1 MIQVSGLT
9 KKFGPITAVNDVT
22 FTVATG
28 EVLGFLGPNG
38 AGKSTTL
45 RMMAGYLH
53 PSAGTVT
60 IDGIDMAADPTAV
73 KRKIGYM
80 PETTPLYRE
89 MTTREYLAFIAE
101 AHCLEDPG
109 QRVEQVIETTNL
121 SAIRHQLTG
130 TISKGYRSRLNFA
143 AAIIHDPP
151 VLLLDEPTDGLD
163 PNQKNEIRKLIKT
176 LSRNKAIIV
185 STHILEEV
193 EAMCSRIIIIS
204 EGRLVLDGSPDDLR
218 KSVPRNPAAVLALRA
233 QDKSAAESVLG
244 CALSA
249 LGTGPAGFKRF
260 LLNTAERPARLS
272 ERLAAAG
279 IDCEEACYYDAPLD
293 DAFRHL
299 TRTKE

>member
-1 MIQVSGLT
+1 MIKVQGLI
-9 KKFGPITAVNDVT
+9 KKFGPITAVNDVA

-45 RMMAGYLH
+45 RMLAGYLP
-53 PSAGTVT
+53 PSAGTIT
-60 IDGIDMAADPTAV
+60 MNGINIADNPITV
-73 KRKIGYM
+73 KKKIGYM

-89 MTTREYLAFIAE
+89 MTTREYLSFIAE
-101 AHCLEDPG
+101 AHGLRDVRTCVQE
-109 QRVEQVIETTNL
+109 VIKTANL
-121 SAIRHQLTG
+121 STIQHQLTG

-163 PNQKNEIRKLIKT
+163 PNQKNEIRKLIKN
-176 LSRNKAIIV
+176 LSQNKAIIV

-204 EGRLVLDGSPDDLR
+204 EGKLVLDGTTSDLR
-218 KSVPRNPAAVLALRA
+218 HSTERKRAAILSIKA
-233 QDKSAAESVLG
+233 QDKAAAEKLLG
-244 CALSA
+244 CSLVSLSS
-249 LGTGPAGFKRF
+249 GQNGFERF
-260 LLNTAERPARLS
+260 RLNTDECPTTLS
-272 ERLAAAG
+272 TQLATAG
-279 IDCEEACYYDAPLD
+279 ISCEEACYYDSPLD

>member
-1 MIQVSGLT
+1 MITVEGLT
-9 KKFGPITAVNDVT
+9 KQFGPITAVNDVT

-45 RMMAGYLH
+45 RILAGYLP
-53 PSAGTVT
+53 PSAGTIT
-60 IDGIDMAADPTAV
+60 IDGKNIADDPITV
-73 KRKIGYM
+73 KKKIGYM

-89 MTTREYLAFIAE
+89 MTAREYLSFIAE
-101 AHCLEDPG
+101 AHGLSDVRR
-109 QRVEQVIETTNL
+109 RVQEIIETANL
-121 SAIRHQLTG
+121 NAIQHQLTG
-130 TISKGYRSRLNFA
+130 TISKGYRSRLTFA

-163 PNQKNEIRKLIKT
+163 PNQKNEIRKLIKN

-204 EGRLVLDGSPDDLR
+204 EGKLVLDGTTNDLR
-218 KSVPRNPAAVLALRA
+218 QNSARNRAAVLTIQA
-233 QDKSAAESVLG
+233 QDKPAVEKLLG
-244 CALSA
+244 CTLES
-249 LGTGPAGFKRF
+249 LNAGLEGFERF
-260 LLNTAERPARLS
+260 RLNTNERPMSLSARLS
-272 ERLAAAG
+272 AAG
-279 IDCEEACYYDAPLD
+279 IACEESCYYDAPLD

>member
-1 MIQVSGLT
+1 MITVAGLT
-9 KKFGPITAVNDVT
+9 KKFGPITAVNNIA
-22 FTVATG
+22 FGVATG
-28 EVLGFLGPNG
+28 EVLGFLEPNG

-45 RMMAGYLH
+45 RMLAGYLQ
-53 PSAGTVT
+53 PCAGTIT
-60 IDGIDMAADPTAV
+60 ISGINIAENPIDA
-73 KRKIGYM
+73 KKKIGYM

-89 MTTREYLAFIAE
+89 MTAQEYLTFIAE
-101 AHCLEDPG
+101 AHALDDVHA
-109 QRVEQVIETTNL
+109 RVQKIMETANL
-121 SAIRHQLTG
+121 GAIRHQLIG
-130 TISKGYRSRLNFA
+130 TISKGFRSRLNFA

-204 EGRLVLDGSPDDLR
+204 EGTLVLDGTADDMRHKADHKRSAILSISP
-218 KSVPRNPAAVLALRA
+218 
-233 QDKSAAESVLG
+233 QDKAAAEKLLG
-244 CALSA
+244 STLAS
-249 LGTGPAGFKRF
+249 LGAGPDHFERF
-260 LLNTAERPARLS
+260 RLNTNESPTTLGSRLT
-272 ERLAAAG
+272 AAG
-279 IDCEEACYYDAPLD
+279 ISCEESCYYDVPLD

>member
-1 MIQVSGLT
+1 MIHADGLT
-9 KKFGPITAVNDVT
+9 KKFGPITAVDDVS
-22 FTVATG
+22 FRVGAAD
-28 EVLGFLGPNG
+28 VLGFLGPNG

-45 RMMAGYLH
+45 RMLAGYLH
-53 PSAGTVT
+53 PSSGSVSIAG
-60 IDGIDMAADPTAV
+60 ISMAAQPIAA
-73 KRKIGYM
+73 KKKIGYM

-89 MTTREYLAFIAE
+89 MTTGEYLSFIAE
-101 AHCLEDPG
+101 AHGLKNART
-109 QRVEQVIETTNL
+109 RVDEVIETANL
-121 SAIRHQLTG
+121 GAIRHQLTG

-163 PNQKNEIRKLIKT
+163 PNQKNEIRKLIRQ

-204 EGRLVLDGSPDDLR
+204 EGRLVLDGTAEDLR
-218 KSVPRNPAAVLALRA
+218 GTFADTQAAVLGIKA
-233 QDKSAAESVLG
+233 QDRTAAENILG
-244 CALSA
+244 CKLQA
-249 LGTGPAGFKRF
+249 LGTGTQGFARF
-260 LLNTAERPARLS
+260 RLSTAERPASLAARLT
-272 ERLAAAG
+272 AAG
-279 IDCEEACYYDAPLD
+279 IACEEYCYYDAPLD

>member
-1 MIQVSGLT
+1 MITVAGLT
-9 KKFGPITAVNDVT
+9 KKFGPITAVNDIA

-45 RMMAGYLH
+45 RMLAGYLQ
-53 PSAGTVT
+53 PSAGAIT
-60 IDGIDMAADPTAV
+60 IDGINIADDPIAV
-73 KRKIGYM
+73 KKKIGYM

-89 MTTREYLAFIAE
+89 MTAREYLSFIAE
-101 AHCLEDPG
+101 AHGLDDTHA
-109 QRVEQVIETTNL
+109 RVQEVIETANL
-121 SAIRHQLTG
+121 SAIRHQLIG

-163 PNQKNEIRKLIKT
+163 PNQKNEIRKLIKN
-176 LSRNKAIIV
+176 LSRKKAIIV

-193 EAMCSRIIIIS
+193 EAMCARIIIIS
-204 EGRLVLDGSPDDLR
+204 EGRLVLDGTTDDLR
-218 KSVPRNPAAVLALRA
+218 RSATHKRSAILTIRS
-233 QDKSAAESVLG
+233 QDRLAAENLLG
-244 CALSA
+244 YKLVS
-249 LGTGPAGFKRF
+249 
-260 LLNTAERPARLS
+260 LNTSIDGFERFRLNTDERPASLS
-272 ERLAAAG
+272 ARLAAEG
-279 IDCEEACYYDAPLD
+279 ITCEESCYCDAPLD

>member
-1 MIQVSGLT
+1 MIEVRGLT

-28 EVLGFLGPNG
+28 DVLGFLGPNG

-45 RMMAGYLH
+45 RIMTGYLR
-53 PSAGTVT
+53 PSAGSVA
-60 IDGIDMAADPTAV
+60 IDGIDIAADPTAV
-73 KRKIGYM
+73 KKKIGYM

-89 MTTREYLAFIAE
+89 MTAREYLMFIAE
-101 AHCLEDPG
+101 AHGLADAAR
-109 QRVEQVIETTNL
+109 RVEQVIETANL
-121 SAIRHQLTG
+121 AAIRHQLTG

-176 LSRNKAIIV
+176 LSQKKAIIV

-204 EGRLVLDGSPDDLR
+204 EGALVLDGSTVDLR
-218 KSVPRNPAAVLALRA
+218 RSLPGSRAALLAIRP
-233 QDKSAAESVLG
+233 QDKSAAERLLG
-244 CALSA
+244 CALNA
-249 LGTGPAGFKRF
+249 LGTGPAGYERF
-260 LLNTAERPARLS
+260 RLNTVERPAHLSARLT
-272 ERLAAAG
+272 AAG
-279 IDCEEACYYDAPLD
+279 IDCEEACYCDAPLD

>member
-1 MIQVSGLT
+1 MITVKGLT
-9 KKFGPITAVNDVT
+9 KQFGPITAVNNVA

-45 RMMAGYLH
+45 RMLAGYLP
-53 PSAGTVT
+53 PSAGTIT
-60 IDGIDMAADPTAV
+60 IDGKNIANDPITV
-73 KRKIGYM
+73 KKKIGYM

-89 MTTREYLAFIAE
+89 MTTREYLSFIAE
-101 AHCLEDPG
+101 AHGLG
-109 QRVEQVIETTNL
+109 NVRRRVQEVIETANL
-121 SAIRHQLTG
+121 GAIRHQLTG
-130 TISKGYRSRLNFA
+130 TISKGYRSRLTFA

-163 PNQKNEIRKLIKT
+163 PNQKNEIRKLIKN

-204 EGRLVLDGSPDDLR
+204 EGKLVLDGTTNDLR
-218 KSVPRNPAAVLALRA
+218 QNAARNRAAVLTIQT
-233 QDKSAAESVLG
+233 QDKPAVEKLLG
-244 CALSA
+244 CTLVS
-249 LGTGPAGFKRF
+249 LNAGLEGFERF
-260 LLNTAERPARLS
+260 HLNTNERPMSLSARLS
-272 ERLAAAG
+272 AAG
-279 IDCEEACYYDAPLD
+279 IACEESCYYDAPLD
-293 DAFRHL
+293 EAFRHL

>member
-1 MIQVSGLT
+1 MIQVRSLT

-22 FTVATG
+22 FTVAKG

-53 PSAGTVT
+53 PSAGTVA
-60 IDGIDMAADPTAV
+60 IDGIDIAADPIAV

-89 MTTREYLAFIAE
+89 MTSREYLAFIAE
-101 AHCLEDPG
+101 AHRLRDAG
-109 QRVEQVIETTNL
+109 QRVDQVIETANL
-121 SAIRHQLTG
+121 GAIRHQLTG

-163 PNQKNEIRKLIKT
+163 PNQKNEIRKLIKN
-176 LSRNKAIIV
+176 LSLNKAIIV

-193 EAMCSRIIIIS
+193 EAMCSRILIIS
-204 EGRLVLDGSPDDLR
+204 EGRLVLDGSPGDLR
-218 KSVPRNPAAVLALRA
+218 RSVPRSPAAILALRA

-249 LGTGPAGFKRF
+249 LGTGPAGFERF
-260 LLNTAERPARLS
+260 RLNTAERPASLCA
-272 ERLAAAG
+272 RLAAAG
-279 IDCEEACYYDAPLD
+279 IDCEEACYCEAPLD

>member
-1 MIQVSGLT
+1 MITVEGLT
-9 KKFGPITAVNDVT
+9 KQFGPISAVNDVA

-45 RMMAGYLH
+45 RMLAGYLP
-53 PSAGTVT
+53 PSAGTIT
-60 IDGIDMAADPTAV
+60 IDGKNIADDPITV
-73 KRKIGYM
+73 KKKIGYM

-89 MTTREYLAFIAE
+89 MTAREYLSFIAE
-101 AHCLEDPG
+101 AHGLSDVRR
-109 QRVEQVIETTNL
+109 RVQEVIETANL
-121 SAIRHQLTG
+121 GAIQHQLTG
-130 TISKGYRSRLNFA
+130 TISKGYRSRLTFA
-143 AAIIHDPP
+143 AAIIHNPP

-163 PNQKNEIRKLIKT
+163 PNQKNEIRKLIKN

-204 EGRLVLDGSPDDLR
+204 EGKLVLDGTTNDLR
-218 KSVPRNPAAVLALRA
+218 QNSARNRAAVLTIQA
-233 QDKSAAESVLG
+233 QDRPAVEKLLG
-244 CALSA
+244 CTLVS
-249 LGTGPAGFKRF
+249 LNAGLEGFERF
-260 LLNTAERPARLS
+260 RLNTNERPMSLSARLS
-272 ERLAAAG
+272 IAG
-279 IDCEEACYYDAPLD
+279 IACEESCYYDAPLD

>member
-1 MIQVSGLT
+1 MIQATGLT
-9 KKFGPITAVNDVT
+9 KKFGPITAVNNVS

-28 EVLGFLGPNG
+28 DVLGFLGPNG

-45 RMMAGYLH
+45 RILAGYLQ
-53 PSAGTVT
+53 PSAGTTV
-60 IDGIDMAADPTAV
+60 IDGIDMAADPIAV

-89 MTTREYLAFIAE
+89 MTTREYLSFIAE
-101 AHCLEDPG
+101 AHGLNDAH
-109 QRVEQVIETTNL
+109 QRVEKVIETANL
-121 SAIRHQLTG
+121 DAIGHQLTG
-130 TISKGYRSRLNFA
+130 TISKGFRSRLNFA

-163 PNQKNEIRKLIKT
+163 PNQKNEIRKLIKK
-176 LSRNKAIIV
+176 LSRDKAIIV

-204 EGRLVLDGSPDDLR
+204 EGSLVLDGSTDDLR
-218 KSVPRNPAAVLALRA
+218 RRASQTRAAVVALKPQDRDAAAKVLHCELA
-233 QDKSAAESVLG
+233 
-244 CALSA
+244 A
-249 LGTGPAGFKRF
+249 LGPCAPGFERF
-260 LLNTAERPARLS
+260 RVNTDERPASLS
-272 ERLAAAG
+272 ARLAAAN
-279 IDCEEACYYDAPLD
+279 IDCEEFCYYDAPLD